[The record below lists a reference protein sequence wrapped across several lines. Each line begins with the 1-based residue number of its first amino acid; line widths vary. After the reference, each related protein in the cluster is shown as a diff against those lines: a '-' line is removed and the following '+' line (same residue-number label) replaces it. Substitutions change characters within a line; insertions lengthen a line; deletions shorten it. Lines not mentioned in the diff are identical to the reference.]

1 MWEAGNPDK
10 TLASR
15 TYLNWDCSTG
25 ELCVLVKAE
34 PDYSFRSDASWF
46 KNYPDGSFDQV
57 PIGGSVT
64 NIFDTDGNIVGW
76 EGCYSMLA
84 ACSNAAQFHANF
96 DNIGSTGER
105 TTSTGKNANPIAL
118 DLTCPCTGNSD
129 CVINACYDPSICVEK
144 TTCTLDGA
152 SCAGGVTGTTGVCEY
167 GLAYDNCCTVNE
179 DCGIGFTCNGI
190 SEGTGTCQ
198 ASSPTPT
205 PAGPTAPSTPVPPPT
220 GPSITPPTNSGGEE
234 PVVDECT
241 IATVADNCTLA
252 VDQHPDCA
260 TPVCNIND
268 DVANPNTCG
277 VEPQNADGPCGKDTP
292 PDEVDND
299 CYAPVCNGVACVDA
313 WKPAGQVC
321 TYPSASEDPNWDKD
335 SCVEFK
341 CQSANAT
348 STKTTCEPVYKPA
361 TTLCGPAPESRGP
374 CDSGNKCNPENG
386 YCSDVNSFKSS
397 DTLCRA
403 SAEGKTCD
411 KPEYCTGINYECPP
425 DVNYAAED
433 NFVCR
438 AECDDGNCLDDVAEM
453 CPGGDVDVCPADIIF
468 QKTISILAGQHY
480 NAGNTTITA
489 TVTGE
494 STVQV
499 CVDIILDDDWM
510 LQTSEEAVK
519 LEINTLAPPKSAPG
533 SYSYKYADI
542 DAMAGENCFTFDT
555 SEVCTVYFALH
566 LDVVG
571 PEGNTET
578 AWAKT
583 TDADAATTGETSL
596 MESGFVKPGTSKGPK
611 VKSSTTG
618 WGSYF
623 SFSICCANV
632 DSCDAPVGG
641 GGGSGEGGDGGEGS
655 ADDWTCSNGVSQLT
669 CYPAVTANEEVT
681 CSSLFA

>member
-1 MWEAGNPDK
+1 
-10 TLASR
+10 
-15 TYLNWDCSTG
+15 
-25 ELCVLVKAE
+25 
-34 PDYSFRSDASWF
+34 
-46 KNYPDGSFDQV
+46 
-57 PIGGSVT
+57 
-64 NIFDTDGNIVGW
+64 
-76 EGCYSMLA
+76 
-84 ACSNAAQFHANF
+84 
-96 DNIGSTGER
+96 
-105 TTSTGKNANPIAL
+105 
-118 DLTCPCTGNSD
+118 
-129 CVINACYDPSICVEK
+129 
-144 TTCTLDGA
+144 
-152 SCAGGVTGTTGVCEY
+152 
-167 GLAYDNCCTVNE
+167 
-179 DCGIGFTCNGI
+179 
-190 SEGTGTCQ
+190 
-198 ASSPTPT
+198 
-205 PAGPTAPSTPVPPPT
+205 
-220 GPSITPPTNSGGEE
+220 
-234 PVVDECT
+234 
-241 IATVADNCTLA
+241 
-252 VDQHPDCA
+252 
-260 TPVCNIND
+260 
-268 DVANPNTCG
+268 
-277 VEPQNADGPCGKDTP
+277 
-292 PDEVDND
+292 
-299 CYAPVCNGVACVDA
+299 
-313 WKPAGQVC
+313 
-321 TYPSASEDPNWDKD
+321 
-335 SCVEFK
+335 
-341 CQSANAT
+341 
-348 STKTTCEPVYKPA
+348 
-361 TTLCGPAPESRGP
+361 
-374 CDSGNKCNPENG
+374 
-386 YCSDVNSFKSS
+386 
-397 DTLCRA
+397 
-403 SAEGKTCD
+403 
-411 KPEYCTGINYECPP
+411 
-425 DVNYAAED
+425 VNYAAED